1 MTFIKTEREAPVTL
15 LQRVLKPFASK
26 LKHHYKVASVV
37 FLILFF
43 ALVFRQKLVS
53 VLLLLLIIILGSL
66 ITLYKHITVIAL
78 GVELFTFSSVVLT
91 YAFGPVVAI
100 VSVIIMI
107 TAADLLAARSFL
119 GTISKLVVYPA
130 LCLLV
135 ALLAPH
141 YSIIGVGK
149 FIVILMNIIFFFL
162 WTFLWGFNL
171 FSTIVSIPIS
181 IVFNFLLFNHIAEP
195 LLELLT

>member
-1 MTFIKTEREAPVTL
+1 MTFIKTEREAPVTF

-43 ALVFRQKLVS
+43 
-53 VLLLLLIIILGSL
+53 
-66 ITLYKHITVIAL
+66 TLYKHITVIAL

-149 FIVILMNIIFFFL
+149 FIVILMNITFFFL